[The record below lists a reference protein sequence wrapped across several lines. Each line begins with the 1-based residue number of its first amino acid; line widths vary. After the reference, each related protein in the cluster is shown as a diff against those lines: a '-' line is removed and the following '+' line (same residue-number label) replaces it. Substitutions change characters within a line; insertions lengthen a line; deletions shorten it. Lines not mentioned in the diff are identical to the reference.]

1 LSIPSKVLKG
11 NFKFLYTGDEVNL
24 EVDRQVC
31 IFYKKKKKKLCM
43 TANEYNFY
51 PLRNILKRRNFKIEN
66 AMAVIYSLTFK
77 GVLFILF
84 FCHFCEKAFFALK
97 QI

>member
-1 LSIPSKVLKG
+1 
-11 NFKFLYTGDEVNL
+11 
-24 EVDRQVC
+24 
-31 IFYKKKKKKLCM
+31 M